1 MRDVI
6 IVGGGSAGLAAA
18 VYTCRNQLDTV
29 LFERSVLGGQISLT
43 NEVENYPGFPEAV
56 SGPEL
61 TELLRRQA
69 VKFGLTIENRAVTA
83 LSKGD
88 GVFHLETDGGTETAK
103 VVILATGASPRFLGC
118 PGEKEYTGRGVS
130 YCATCDGP
138 FFRNQ
143 ELVVVGG
150 GDAAVEEGHFLTR
163 FASKV
168 TIVHRRDQFRA
179 TPIISERFLSDPK
192 GAVIWN
198 TVVEEIL
205 GDERGV
211 TGVRLRDVKTGQKRN
226 FPCQGVFIFVGH
238 IPNTDLVKELVELD
252 EHGLIKVD
260 LQMRT
265 SLPGLFACGDNRSQ
279 AMRQLACSCGD
290 GVTAALAARKYIE
303 DTFAD

>member
-168 TIVHRRDQFRA
+168 TIVHRRDQV
-179 TPIISERFLSDPK
+179 P
-192 GAVIWN
+192 
-198 TVVEEIL
+198 
-205 GDERGV
+205 
-211 TGVRLRDVKTGQKRN
+211 
-226 FPCQGVFIFVGH
+226 
-238 IPNTDLVKELVELD
+238 
-252 EHGLIKVD
+252 
-260 LQMRT
+260 
-265 SLPGLFACGDNRSQ
+265 LPP
-279 AMRQLACSCGD
+279 
-290 GVTAALAARKYIE
+290 
-303 DTFAD
+303 